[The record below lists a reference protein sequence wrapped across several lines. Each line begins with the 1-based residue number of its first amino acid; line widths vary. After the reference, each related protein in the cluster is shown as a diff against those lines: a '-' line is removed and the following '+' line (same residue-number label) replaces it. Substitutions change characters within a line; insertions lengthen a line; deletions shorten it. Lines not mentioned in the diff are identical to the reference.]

1 MEPTLRKKS
10 SRIRPVQALRTRL
23 DPGSKVLAA
32 QDFRHAVQKDEEP
45 VSDYMR
51 VERCFQIAYGR
62 DNFSAETREAILF
75 GQLQDGLKFNI
86 MKSPAVS
93 GCQSYQDLKV
103 AAKNEE
109 KRLIELRRCQRYL
122 SSQNHQ
128 NSPRKPKENAVNPS
142 QAAEAS

>member
-1 MEPTLRKKS
+1 MQLAGHLRGKALIEWNLLSPEEKCTYTTA
-10 SRIRPVQALRTRL
+10 VQALRTRL

-45 VSDYMR
+45 VSDYIQR

-75 GQLQDGLKFNI
+75 GQLQDGLKFGI

-93 GCQSYQDLKV
+93 GC
-103 AAKNEE
+103 
-109 KRLIELRRCQRYL
+109 
-122 SSQNHQ
+122 
-128 NSPRKPKENAVNPS
+128 
-142 QAAEAS
+142 